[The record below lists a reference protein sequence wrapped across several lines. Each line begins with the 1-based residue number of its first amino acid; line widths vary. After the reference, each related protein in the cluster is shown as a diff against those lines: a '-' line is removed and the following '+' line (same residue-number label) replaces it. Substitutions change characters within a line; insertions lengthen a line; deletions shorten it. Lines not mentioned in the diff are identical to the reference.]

1 MRTHEREIL
10 IYYNPRAS
18 AHKKVIALAKGMGV
32 PVRTF
37 TFEQAPSTSTSWQ
50 QIIAALDIHPKQLL
64 NKADPYYQEHI
75 RGCDFSEECW
85 IKVIQNNPE
94 LIKAPIALRGNKAIL
109 CEQATDI
116 YKLQQENAKV

>member
-37 TFEQAPSTSTSWQ
+37 TFAQAPSTSTS
-50 QIIAALDIHPKQLL
+50 
-64 NKADPYYQEHI
+64 
-75 RGCDFSEECW
+75 S
-85 IKVIQNNPE
+85 E
-94 LIKAPIALRGNKAIL
+94 LIKAPIALRGYKAVL
-109 CEQATDI
+109 CEQATDV
-116 YKLQQENAKV
+116 YKLQQEDSVLSDR